1 MSESREQQIIFEW
14 ASWNKNKYPGIETM
28 YHIANEGKR
37 SASNGSRLK
46 REGMK
51 SGVSDICVPVAKS
64 GYNNLYIELKS
75 GKNKATKEQL
85 NFINLINKY
94 GGKALVVYEADNAIE
109 VIKAYFE
116 GRIDKLN
123 IIDNQYPYKDR
134 STRKRKYKGFCG
146 NYCEDCNNNKC
157 LGRK

>member
-14 ASWNKNKYPGIETM
+14 ASWQKNKYPGIEAM

-37 SASNGSRLK
+37 SASSGSRLK
-46 REGMK
+46 REGLK
-51 SGVSDICVPVAKS
+51 SGVSDICVPVAKC

-85 NFINLINKY
+85 DFISLINKY

-134 STRKRKYKGFCG
+134 KTRKKRHKGFCG
-146 NYCEDCNNNKC
+146 NYCEDCKNKRC
-157 LGRK
+157 IERK